1 MKLDKYPFS
10 HNFYDAVPKEHI
22 QILERFDGAILYANS
37 SHSWQIPK
45 FNSGKTYEIPEP
57 NSFCSD
63 ATHLIDLEDGRC
75 IAYVF
80 NFRKSEC
87 LILLGK
93 QTLDRNQLQN
103 PIVIAQSIPELFER
117 IFEVQGQYYFD
128 DSNFVWES

>member
-1 MKLDKYPFS
+1 LVGIL
-10 HNFYDAVPKEHI
+10 FYQNASDAVPKEHI

-37 SHSWQIPK
+37 GHSWQIPK

-57 NSFCSD
+57 NSLCYD

-80 NFRKSEC
+80 NSRSCEC

-93 QTLDRNQLQN
+93 QTLEHNQLQN
-103 PIVIAQSIPELFER
+103 PIVIAKSIPELFER
-117 IFEVQGQYYFD
+117 IFQVQGRYYFD
-128 DSNFVWES
+128 DFNFVWES